1 MTDEEKKRFEEAA
14 SHIRDLNA
22 AMDEMPL
29 SKKIDLSVVWHQTG
43 TIPDYSTPAGKQIKH
58 IELRDPGFNGYAD
71 GGRVTSPELAWIG
84 EGGDDE
90 FVIPVN
96 NSKRSRGLYA
106 AAGEALGIETG
117 GTWAP
122 VFNMPITI
130 HGNADAKVVA
140 GAVRDGQKEWES
152 HLRTY
157 ERTQRR
163 RSLSSK

>member
-1 MTDEEKKRFEEAA
+1 GSPMKNYAEF
-14 SHIRDLNA
+14 
-22 AMDEMPL
+22 
-29 SKKIDLSVVWHQTG
+29 
-43 TIPDYSTPAGKQIKH
+43 
-58 IELRDPGFNGYAD
+58 AD
-71 GGRVTSPELAWIG
+71 GGHVTSPTMALIG

-90 FVIPVN
+90 FVIPIN

-106 AAGEALGIETG
+106 AAGEALGMESGG

-140 GAVRDGQKEWES
+140 GAVKDAQREWES

-163 RSLSSK
+163 RSLSKY